1 MGKKKQSELFEQTE
15 EEMEE
20 VEEEEVEEVEEV
32 EEEVAPPPAKKPRKK
47 RILTEAQKEKLRENL
62 KKGREKSLETRRRN
76 KQLKSMDK
84 DKARDAKD
92 AELYEHLKAK
102 KEKVAREKKSAVS
115 ENEALKKRLDE
126 MEQRFSSLNSK
137 TLSPIKEDE
146 TEDTSN
152 RKIIEKVE
160 NSQSAS
166 IEKSPKKDDLPSIS
180 VPPTPPKIHSS
191 LLAGG
196 LSLDALRLM

>member
-1 MGKKKQSELFEQTE
+1 MAKKKQSELFEQTE

-20 VEEEEVEEVEEV
+20 VEEEEEEVEEV
-32 EEEVAPPPAKKPRKK
+32 EAPPPPAKKPRKK
-47 RILTEAQKEKLRENL
+47 RVLTEEQKEKLRENL

-84 DKARDAKD
+84 DKAKDAKD

-115 ENEALKKRLDE
+115 ENESLKKRLDE

-146 TEDTSN
+146 TEEPSN

-160 NSQSAS
+160 KTQSAS

>member
-1 MGKKKQSELFEQTE
+1 MAKKKQSELFEQTE

-20 VEEEEVEEVEEV
+20 VEEEEVEEVE
-32 EEEVAPPPAKKPRKK
+32 APPPPAKKPRKK
-47 RILTEAQKEKLRENL
+47 RVLTEEQKEKLRENL

-84 DKARDAKD
+84 DKAKDAKD

-102 KEKVAREKKSAVS
+102 KEKVSREKKSAVS
-115 ENEALKKRLDE
+115 ENESLKKRLDE

-146 TEDTSN
+146 TEEPSN

-160 NSQSAS
+160 KSQSAS
-166 IEKSPKKDDLPSIS
+166 IEKSPKKDELPSIY

>member
-32 EEEVAPPPAKKPRKK
+32 EEAPPPPAKKPRKK

-180 VPPTPPKIHSS
+180 VPPTAPKIHSS

>member
-1 MGKKKQSELFEQTE
+1 MAKKKQSELFEQTE

-20 VEEEEVEEVEEV
+20 VEEEEVEEVE
-32 EEEVAPPPAKKPRKK
+32 APPPPAKKPRKK
-47 RILTEAQKEKLRENL
+47 RVLTEEQKEKLRENL

-84 DKARDAKD
+84 DKAKDAKD
-92 AELYEHLKAK
+92 AELYDHLKAK

-115 ENEALKKRLDE
+115 ENESLKKRLDE

-146 TEDTSN
+146 TEEPSN

-160 NSQSAS
+160 KSQSAS
-166 IEKSPKKDDLPSIS
+166 IEKSPKKEELLSIS